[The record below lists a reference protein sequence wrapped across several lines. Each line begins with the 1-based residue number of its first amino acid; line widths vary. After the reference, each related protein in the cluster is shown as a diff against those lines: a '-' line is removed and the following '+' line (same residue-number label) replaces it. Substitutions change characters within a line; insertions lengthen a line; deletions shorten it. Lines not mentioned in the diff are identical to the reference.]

1 MSEGNGTEI
10 IRIGRKGVKR
20 FALGDGEPFSVDV
33 IVVSNQWSD
42 IDGSFRDE
50 KGDIPRER
58 WTECNKAAWDFVKQ
72 LSGTQDITLAEAL
85 EFIAK
90 ITIEAK
96 KLQSFFDIGS
106 PSEPSSP
113 QSTGTVVYSA

>member
-50 KGDIPRER
+50 KGEIPRER
-58 WTECNKAAWDFVKQ
+58 WTECNQAAWQFVKQ

-96 KLQSFFDIGS
+96 KLQSFFDIKS